1 MNKLDKSSDFDREDS
16 YNDGETLRRKSLHPR
31 TNFTASPFRM
41 DQNLIEQKNSKS
53 DEMLK
58 NQEKN
63 EKAEKL

>member
-1 MNKLDKSSDFDREDS
+1 
-16 YNDGETLRRKSLHPR
+16 
-31 TNFTASPFRM
+31 M

-58 NQEKN
+58 NQQKTD